1 MELYF
6 NMLSIQNKIAPINE
20 RQYFMFTTFV
30 ASKMLSRTRKTHF
43 LYLLEEKLYML
54 QKNDIFQLHFVGK
67 LR

>member
-6 NMLSIQNKIAPINE
+6 ILLSIQNEIAHIYE
-20 RQYFMFTTFV
+20 RWYVKFTSFV
-30 ASKMLSRTRKTHF
+30 TSKMLNRTRKTHF

-54 QKNDIFQLHFVGK
+54 QKNDIFQLHIVGK